1 MKIFKLDEMKS
12 GWFVG
17 NFDPTAFRTESTEV
31 CYRTHPK
38 GEQWDVHY
46 HQYVT
51 EINLLIFGT
60 MKIQNKLLT
69 SGDIFILEPY
79 EIADPEF
86 IEDCSIVCIKYP
98 GITGDKVII
107 K

>member
-1 MKIFKLDEMKS
+1 
-12 GWFVG
+12 
-17 NFDPTAFRTESTEV
+17 
-31 CYRTHPK
+31 
-38 GEQWDVHY
+38 
-46 HQYVT
+46 
-51 EINLLIFGT
+51 